1 MMKERES
8 KLVKQWNYKGK
19 LCIIIFHKWTLPI
32 ATSLKEYYTG
42 YVQSSLNKSYD
53 DLNIEVHGG
62 LTFGDSLEHF
72 NPDLKGFFYGF
83 DTGHAF
89 DNPEVQDLNY
99 CIREC
104 ERLAE
109 QLIKLENE

>member
-8 KLVKQWNYKGK
+8 KLVKQWDYKGK
-19 LCIIIFHKWTLPI
+19 LCIIIFNKWTLSI
-32 ATSLKEYYTG
+32 TTSLKDYYTG
-42 YVQSSLNKSYD
+42 YVQSSLNKNYN
-53 DLNIEVHGG
+53 DLDVKVHGG
-62 LTFGDSLEHF
+62 LTFENSLEHF

-89 DNPEVQDLNY
+89 DNPKVQDLNY

-104 ERLAE
+104 EQLAE
-109 QLIKLENE
+109 QLIKLENK